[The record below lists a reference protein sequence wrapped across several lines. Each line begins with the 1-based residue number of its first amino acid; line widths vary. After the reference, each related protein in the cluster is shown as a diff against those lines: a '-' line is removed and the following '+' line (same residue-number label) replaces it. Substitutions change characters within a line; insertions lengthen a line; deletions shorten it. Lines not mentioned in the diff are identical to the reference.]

1 MAVYYIV
8 AISVAVVAY
17 FKPLYSMLSYLFA
30 AVVLSLGLVLYI
42 NTPEKSYYGD
52 ILNISILSLM
62 CGFINIYI
70 GSHERRNFIYRQL
83 IIEKNAKLQYFA
95 DNDALTGL
103 RSRRFLDDDMD
114 ALFKECSENKLPLT
128 VMMIDIDSFKSYND
142 TYGHIYGD
150 ECLSKVASRIQQE
163 LNVNEYL
170 IRYGGEEFLYVG
182 KNVDLE
188 SAIAKARLYNDVI
201 RNLNINFSQNKS
213 TNVTISVG
221 VYTENFENDGCR
233 DWHSCIDYADKALYN
248 AKENGKDRCCFA
260 NL

>member
-1 MAVYYIV
+1 M
-8 AISVAVVAY
+8 
-17 FKPLYSMLSYLFA
+17 
-30 AVVLSLGLVLYI
+30 LSLGLVLYI

-70 GSHERRNFIYRQL
+70 GSRERRNFIYRQL

-233 DWHSCIDYADKALYN
+233 DWHSCIDNADKALYN